1 VATDQKGTTI
11 MTKLGLALP
20 TSGSGASPEIIT
32 DVAEGAERLG
42 LASVWTFERLMRPI
56 RGAAPIGGGDDVPLP
71 EGYGCVYDPV
81 ETLAY
86 VAARTT
92 TIALG
97 TSVLDALLHSPIV
110 LARRLATLDRLSGG
124 RLVAGLGQGW
134 MAAEFEAAGV
144 PATPRG
150 PRLEEHIAA
159 MRAVWGADPV
169 AHNGRF
175 YRIAPSRIAPKPVGP
190 GGVALLAGA
199 MAPSAIERAARMGV
213 GLNPIMMTWELLNDA
228 ISKFRMGAERAGHD
242 PQSLPVVV
250 RVNGSVTTSPSSQRQ
265 PLTGGVGQVLEDLQ
279 RLRAVGADHVFWA
292 MDTEPEEQLAVMAEL
307 QRSI

>member
-1 VATDQKGTTI
+1 L
-11 MTKLGLALP
+11 KLAVRGELSTLGRWIRRRR
-20 TSGSGASPEIIT
+20 TSSGE
-32 DVAEGAERLG
+32 
-42 LASVWTFERLMRPI
+42 
-56 RGAAPIGGGDDVPLP
+56 DVPLP

-86 VAARTT
+86 VAARTMAIT
-92 TIALG
+92 LG

-150 PRLEEHIAA
+150 PRLEEHVAA
-159 MRAVWGADPV
+159 MRAVWAADPV
-169 AHNGRF
+169 THDGRF

-213 GLNPIMMTWELLNDA
+213 GLNPIMMTWELLYDA

-242 PQSLPVVV
+242 PESLPVVV
-250 RVNGSVTTSPSSQRQ
+250 RVNGSVTKSPSGERQ
-265 PLTGGVGQVLEDLQ
+265 PLTGGVEQVLDDLE
-279 RLRAVGADHVFWA
+279 RLRTAGADHVFWA

-307 QRSI
+307 RRSI

>member
-1 VATDQKGTTI
+1 MV
-11 MTKLGLALP
+11 TKLGLALP
-20 TSGSGASPEIIT
+20 TSGSGASPETIVE
-32 DVAEGAERLG
+32 VAVGAERIG
-42 LASVWTFERLMRPI
+42 LASVWSFERLMSPI
-56 RGAAPIGGGDDVPLP
+56 HGAVPIGGGDAVPLP

-81 ETLAY
+81 ETLSY

-144 PATPRG
+144 PATSRG
-150 PRLEEHIAA
+150 PRLEEHVAA
-159 MRAVWGADPV
+159 MRAVWGPDPV
-169 AHNGRF
+169 VHEGLF
-175 YRIAPSRIAPKPVGP
+175 YRIVPSRMAPKPVRS

-213 GLNPIMMTWELLNDA
+213 GLNSIMMTWQMLDDA
-228 ISKFRMGAERAGHD
+228 IATFRAAAEKAGRD
-242 PQSLPVVV
+242 PESLPVVV
-250 RVNGSVTTSPSSQRQ
+250 RVNGSVTSSPTNQRE
-265 PLTGGVGQVLEDLQ
+265 PLTGGVEQVLEDLE
-279 RLRAVGADHVFWA
+279 RVRAAGVDHVFWA
-292 MDTEPEEQLAVMAEL
+292 MDTQPEEQLTVMAEL
-307 QRSI
+307 RRSV